1 MPTIQNLEIHTGLMA
16 KQIAKTLSENFSA
29 NTITNPKEHC
39 INVVI
44 EKEEKHETEGEKD
57 EKERE
62 KKIN

>member
-1 MPTIQNLEIHTGLMA
+1 MA